1 MNFILENTTSAPLI
15 IPGVE
20 LRRVKTNLCQETD
33 EWLTLVWIADMSTL
47 ATLIHAMG
55 QHTVKIYSAPHRW
68 GPHWPSELRLMFIEI
83 DDALGRQNVEVV
95 DVET

>member
-1 MNFILENTTSAPLI
+1 MIFILENTTSTPLI
-15 IPGVE
+15 IPGIE

-33 EWLTLVWIADMSTL
+33 EWLTLVWIADMLTL
-47 ATLIHAMG
+47 TTFVQSMEP
-55 QHTVKIYSAPHRW
+55 HTVKIYSAPHRW
-68 GPHWPSELRLMFIEI
+68 GPHWPPELRLMFIEI